1 MYVYIS
7 TNANKIL
14 KYMYTGTN
22 LYIFIS
28 QIVTI
33 IIIIIYITHLFIVLI
48 LHIYKLM
55 QTKYISLIYVC
66 VFYSYD
72 YTFFYFS
79 TYPKL

>member
-1 MYVYIS
+1 MYIS
-7 TNANKIL
+7 TNVNKTL
-14 KYMYTGTN
+14 KYTETN

-33 IIIIIYITHLFIVLI
+33 VIIIIIYITHLLIVSI
-48 LHIYKLM
+48 LHIYKQLM

-72 YTFFYFS
+72 CTFFYFS